1 MAGFTKFFGRF
12 IDVLWKDIVAFFT
25 NIFDFFVSIFKKII
39 SDFSYYKSVFDLYSK
54 DFDALAWVLFA
65 LSIVLVLGLITLLVW
80 GIVKISKRR
89 YVAKRKVKD
98 KIVLLREID
107 KLNNKVI
114 DLMDQRSQLLAL
126 KTAELGYAP
135 TKEDLK
141 KIEAARKRAQDAI
154 DNPEEN
160 KYVGFKFKT
169 TKKGTPIFDKRGL
182 PVIELEYKLGED
194 GKPLLDEHKK
204 PIPLIEFK
212 KDKKG
217 KILFD
222 VNGLPIP
229 EHPEEAQKQIEA
241 DMALAEQEGQE
252 VGEDVDAIPS
262 DLIAKARF
270 PKLIRIDW
278 DYRNYEFPGMTEEDK
293 KMNLKEMVDRFRNF
307 AAGKLH
313 LYYSFRT
320 LALFFSGMGTTR
332 FAILEGISGTGKTS
346 LPYAFGKFFRNRSPI
361 VAVQPSWKDRSEL
374 IGYLNEFTKKFNESV
389 FLEELY
395 KIAKQKDPH
404 ILVLDEMNLARI
416 EYYFADFLS
425 IMEMPSMDE
434 WIIEIVNTDL
444 EGDPVLLDH
453 GKFLIPKNVWFLG
466 TANNDDSTFSIT
478 DKVYDRAMSMSLNK
492 KTEVFEPE
500 WDADSMYM
508 DNDFFVQLFDDAKA
522 KYSIS
527 EEALA
532 KLAAIDK
539 YMVQNF
545 KISFGN
551 RIMKQF
557 RLFVPCYI
565 GCGGEEVDAL
575 DHLIT
580 RKILHKLE
588 ALNISFIKNELRG
601 LIVEIN
607 KQFGKDAF
615 NDAKEYINDLLKQV

>member
-1 MAGFTKFFGRF
+1 MTAFSQFFGKF
-12 IDVLWKDIVAFFT
+12 LKSLWKDIVAFFQS
-25 NIFDFFVSIFKKII
+25 ILDWFVNLWKTII
-39 SDFSYYKSVFDLYSK
+39 SNFSYYKSIFDNHSVGFNGLGW
-54 DFDALAWVLFA
+54 ALFA
-65 LSIVLVLGLITLLVW
+65 LSIILFIGFVVLIAYLIT
-80 GIVKISKRR
+80 KAYKRR

-98 KIVLLREID
+98 KIVLLKEID

-126 KTAELGYAP
+126 KVAELGYAP

-141 KIEAARKRAQDAI
+141 RIEEAKKRAEEAI
-154 DNPEEN
+154 ANPEAN
-160 KYVGFKFKT
+160 KHVGFKFKT
-169 TKKGTPIFDKRGL
+169 TKKGKPVYDKRGL
-182 PVIELEYKLGED
+182 PVIELEYKLDEN
-194 GKPLLDEHKK
+194 GKPLLDEEGK
-204 PIPLIEFK
+204 PIPVVEFK
-212 KDKKG
+212 VDDKG
-217 KILFD
+217 RFVFD
-222 VNGLPIP
+222 DNGLPIP
-229 EHPEEAQKQIEA
+229 VVEQVAEEAIEEVVEEA
-241 DMALAEQEGQE
+241 VEEVDEDALPPE
-252 VGEDVDAIPS
+252 VLAN
-262 DLIAKARF
+262 ARF

-278 DYRNYEFPGMTEEDK
+278 DYRNYEFPGMAEEDK
-293 KMNLKEMVDRFRNF
+293 NMTLKEMVDRFRNF
-307 AAGKLH
+307 AAGKLR

-374 IGYLNEFTKKFNESV
+374 LGYLNEFTKKFNESV

-395 KIAKQKDPH
+395 KVAKQKDPH
-404 ILVLDEMNLARI
+404 IIVLDEMNLARI

-434 WIIEIVNTDL
+434 WIIEIVNTDI

-492 KTEVFEPE
+492 KTEIFEPE

-508 DNDFFVQLFDDAKA
+508 DNDFFVKLFDDAKT

-527 EEALA
+527 EEALS

-539 YMVQNF
+539 YMIQNF

-551 RIMKQF
+551 RIMKQIK
-557 RLFVPCYI
+557 LFVPCYI
-565 GCGGEEVDAL
+565 GCGGDEYDAL

-588 ALNISFIKNELRG
+588 ALNISFIKNELKG
-601 LIVEIN
+601 LINEFN
-607 KQFGKDAF
+607 KQFGKDSF
-615 NDAKEYINDLLKQV
+615 QDAKEYINDLLKQV

>member
-12 IDVLWKDIVAFFT
+12 MEVLWKDIVAFFT
-25 NIFDFFVSIFKKII
+25 NIFDFIVGIFKKII
-39 SDFSYYKSVFDLYSK
+39 SDFSYYKSVFDLYSQ
-54 DFDALAWVLFA
+54 DFDTLAWILFA
-65 LSIVLVLGLITLLVW
+65 LSIILVLGLIALLVW
-80 GIVKISKRR
+80 GIVKVSKRR

-169 TKKGTPIFDKRGL
+169 SKKGTPIFDKRGL

-194 GKPLLDEHKK
+194 GNPLLDEHKK

-217 KILFD
+217 KFLFD

-229 EHPEEAQKQIEA
+229 EHPEEAEKQIEA
-241 DMALAEQEGQE
+241 DMALAQQEGQE
-252 VGEDVDAIPS
+252 AEDADAIPS

-508 DNDFFVQLFDDAKA
+508 DNDFFVQLFEDAKA

-527 EEALA
+527 EEALS

-565 GCGGEEVDAL
+565 GCGGDEYDAL

>member
-1 MAGFTKFFGRF
+1 MTAFGKFFGGILGYVWEHIVVIF
-12 IDVLWKDIVAFFT
+12 KDIGQ
-25 NIFDFFVSIFKKII
+25 FFVKLFKDII
-39 SDFSYYKSVFDLYSK
+39 SYFSIYKNMFDENSGDFNALGWILFILTILLILGFIAFVVFL
-54 DFDALAWVLFA
+54 
-65 LSIVLVLGLITLLVW
+65 
-80 GIVKISKRR
+80 IVKISKRR
-89 YVAKRKVKD
+89 HIAKRKVKD
-98 KIVLLREID
+98 KIVLLKEIE

-126 KTAELGYAP
+126 KVAELGYAP

-141 KIEAARKRAQDAI
+141 KIEEAKKRAQEAI

-160 KYVGFKFKT
+160 KHVGFTFKKD
-169 TKKGTPIFDKRGL
+169 KKGRPVLDKRGL
-182 PVIELEYKLGED
+182 PVIELEYKLDEE
-194 GKPLLDEHKK
+194 GKQVLDENGK
-204 PIPLIEFK
+204 PIPVVEFQMD
-212 KDKKG
+212 DKG
-217 KILFD
+217 RLLFD
-222 VNGLPIP
+222 DKGLPIP
-229 EHPEEAQKQIEA
+229 VNPIDVAVNEGENVEENTTEEGDTIPAEI
-241 DMALAEQEGQE
+241 LAN
-252 VGEDVDAIPS
+252 
-262 DLIAKARF
+262 ARF

-278 DYRNYEFPGMTEEDK
+278 DFRNYEFPGMAEEDK
-293 KMNLKEMVDRFRNF
+293 NMTLKEMVDRFRNF
-307 AAGKLH
+307 AAGKLR

-395 KIAKQKDPH
+395 KVAKQKDPH
-404 ILVLDEMNLARI
+404 IIVLDEMNLARI

-508 DNDFFVQLFDDAKA
+508 DNDFFVQLFEDAKA
-522 KYSIS
+522 KYAIS

-539 YMVQNF
+539 YMIQNF

-588 ALNISFIKNELRG
+588 ALNISFIKNELKG

-615 NDAKEYINDLLKQV
+615 QDAKEYINDLLKQV

>member
-1 MAGFTKFFGRF
+1 MSAFSKYFGRLLQ
-12 IDVLWKDIVAFFT
+12 VLWEDIVAFFQLIG
-25 NIFDFFVSIFKKII
+25 NFFVSLWKSII
-39 SDFSYYKSVFDLYSK
+39 SNFSYYKSVFDLYSE
-54 DFDALAWVLFA
+54 DFNGLGWVLFI
-65 LSIVLVLGLITLLVW
+65 LSILLILALIVLLVFL
-80 GIVKISKRR
+80 IAKVYKRR
-89 YVAKRKVKD
+89 HIAKRKVKD
-98 KIVLLREID
+98 KIVLLKEID

-126 KTAELGYAP
+126 KVAELGYAP

-141 KIEAARKRAQDAI
+141 NIEEAKKRAQEAI

-160 KYVGFKFKT
+160 KHVGFTFKK
-169 TKKGTPIFDKRGL
+169 TKKGKPVFDKRGL
-182 PVIELEYKLGED
+182 PVIELEYKLDEE
-194 GKPLLDEHKK
+194 GKPLLDENGKQ
-204 PIPLIEFK
+204 IPVVEFQV
-212 KDKKG
+212 DEKG
-217 KILFD
+217 RFLFD
-222 VNGLPIP
+222 EKGLPIP
-229 EHPEEAQKQIEA
+229 VTPIEEVAAEGEEANPEEEGDTMPAEI
-241 DMALAEQEGQE
+241 LAN
-252 VGEDVDAIPS
+252 
-262 DLIAKARF
+262 ARF

-293 KMNLKEMVDRFRNF
+293 KMNLKELVDRFRNF

-508 DNDFFVQLFDDAKA
+508 DNDFFVQLFEDAKA

-527 EEALA
+527 EEALS

-539 YMVQNF
+539 YMIQNF

-588 ALNISFIKNELRG
+588 ALNISFIKNELKG

-615 NDAKEYINDLLKQV
+615 SDAKEYINDLLKQV

>member
-1 MAGFTKFFGRF
+1 MSAFSQFFGKLLQA
-12 IDVLWKDIVAFFT
+12 LWKDIVGFFQSII
-25 NIFDFFVSIFKKII
+25 NFFVALWKNII
-39 SDFSYYKSVFDLYSK
+39 SNFSYYKSIFDNHSVGFNGLG
-54 DFDALAWVLFA
+54 WVLFI
-65 LSIVLVLGLITLLVW
+65 LSIVLVLALVTGLVFLLTKVY
-80 GIVKISKRR
+80 RR
-89 YVAKRKVKD
+89 RHIAKRKVKD
-98 KIVLLREID
+98 KIVLLKEID

-126 KTAELGYAP
+126 KVAELGYAP

-141 KIEAARKRAQDAI
+141 NIEEAKKRAQEAI
-154 DNPEEN
+154 DNPDAN
-160 KYVGFKFKT
+160 KHVGFTFKKD
-169 TKKGTPIFDKRGL
+169 KKGRPVFDKRGL
-182 PVIELEYKLGED
+182 PVIELEYKLDEE
-194 GKPLLDEHKK
+194 GKPLLDENKK
-204 PIPLIEFK
+204 PIPLVEFK
-212 KDKKG
+212 KDEKG
-217 KILFD
+217 RFLFD
-222 VNGLPIP
+222 ENGLPIP
-229 EHPEEAQKQIEA
+229 VVPEMVNEGEQVIEEAG
-241 DMALAEQEGQE
+241 EQETAAEENNEDTLPPE
-252 VGEDVDAIPS
+252 VLE
-262 DLIAKARF
+262 KARF

-293 KMNLKEMVDRFRNF
+293 TMNLKQLVDRFRNF
-307 AAGKLH
+307 AAGKLR

-492 KTEVFEPE
+492 KTEVFEAE

-508 DNDFFVQLFDDAKA
+508 DNDFFVQLFEDAKA

-527 EEALA
+527 EEALS
-532 KLAAIDK
+532 KLAAVDK
-539 YMVQNF
+539 YMIQNF

-557 RLFVPCYI
+557 RLFVPCYV
-565 GCGGEEVDAL
+565 GCGGDDAL

-588 ALNISFIKNELRG
+588 ALNISFIKNELKG
-601 LIVEIN
+601 LIVELN
-607 KQFGKDAF
+607 KLFGKDAF
-615 NDAKEYINDLLKQV
+615 QDAKEYINDLLKQV

>member
-1 MAGFTKFFGRF
+1 MAAFGKFIGRLLQA
-12 IDVLWKDIVAFFT
+12 LWKDILGFFQSIG
-25 NIFDFFVSIFKKII
+25 NFFVALWKTII
-39 SDFSYYKSVFDLYSK
+39 SNFSYYKSIFDNHSVG
-54 DFDALAWVLFA
+54 FSGIGWVLFV
-65 LSIVLVLGLITLLVW
+65 LSILLFVALIVFVVYLLTKVY
-80 GIVKISKRR
+80 KRR
-89 YVAKRKVKD
+89 YIAKRKVKD
-98 KIVLLREID
+98 KIVLLKEID

-126 KTAELGYAP
+126 KVAELGYAP

-141 KIEAARKRAQDAI
+141 HIAEAKKRAQEAI

-160 KYVGFKFKT
+160 KHVGFKFKT
-169 TKKGTPIFDKRGL
+169 NKKGLPVFDKRGY
-182 PVIELEYKLGED
+182 PVIELEYKLDEE
-194 GKPLLDEHKK
+194 GKQILDENNN
-204 PIPLIEFK
+204 PIPLVEFK
-212 KDKKG
+212 KDEKG
-217 KILFD
+217 RFVFD
-222 VNGLPIP
+222 EKGLPIP
-229 EHPEEAQKQIEA
+229 LTPVEESEVVEEEIANSEEGDTLPPEV
-241 DMALAEQEGQE
+241 LA
-252 VGEDVDAIPS
+252 S
-262 DLIAKARF
+262 ARF

-278 DYRNYEFPGMTEEDK
+278 DYRNYEFPGMAEEDK
-293 KMNLKEMVDRFRNF
+293 SMTLKEMVDRFRNF

-374 IGYLNEFTKKFNESV
+374 IGYLNEFTKKFNESI

-395 KIAKQKDPH
+395 KVAKQKDPH
-404 ILVLDEMNLARI
+404 IIVLDEMNLARI

-492 KTEVFEPE
+492 KTDIFEPE

-508 DNDFFVQLFDDAKA
+508 DNDFFVKLFDDAKA

-527 EEALA
+527 EEALS

-539 YMVQNF
+539 FMIQNF

-551 RIMKQF
+551 RIMKQIK
-557 RLFVPCYI
+557 LFVPCYI
-565 GCGGEEVDAL
+565 GCGGDEYDAL

-588 ALNISFIKNELRG
+588 ALNISFIKNELRA
-601 LIVEIN
+601 LINELN

>member
-1 MAGFTKFFGRF
+1 MSAFSKFFGKF
-12 IDVLWKDIVAFFT
+12 LQALWKDIVAFF
-25 NIFDFFVSIFKKII
+25 VSIGNFFLALWKNII
-39 SDFSYYKSVFDLYSK
+39 SNFSYYKSIFDNHSPG
-54 DFDALAWVLFA
+54 FSGIGWILFI
-65 LSIVLVLGLITLLVW
+65 LSILLFIGLIVFFVYLLTKVY
-80 GIVKISKRR
+80 KRR

-98 KIVLLREID
+98 KIVLLKEID
-107 KLNNKVI
+107 KLNNRVI
-114 DLMDQRSQLLAL
+114 DLMDQRSQLMAL
-126 KTAELGYAP
+126 KVAELGYAP

-141 KIEAARKRAQDAI
+141 HIEEAKKRAQEAI
-154 DNPEEN
+154 DNPESN
-160 KYVGFKFKT
+160 KHVGFKFKT
-169 TKKGTPIFDKRGL
+169 NKKGLPVFDKRGY
-182 PVIELEYKLGED
+182 PVIELEYKVDEE
-194 GKPLLDEHKK
+194 GKQLLDEEGK
-204 PIPLIEFK
+204 PIPVVEFK
-212 KDKKG
+212 KDEKG
-217 KILFD
+217 RFLFD
-222 VNGLPIP
+222 DNGLPIP
-229 EHPEEAQKQIEA
+229 VETATVVEGEQVIEESTETEATEDEDTLPPEV
-241 DMALAEQEGQE
+241 LA
-252 VGEDVDAIPS
+252 S
-262 DLIAKARF
+262 ARF

-278 DYRNYEFPGMTEEDK
+278 DFRNYEFPGMAEEDK
-293 KMNLKEMVDRFRNF
+293 NMTLKEMVDRFRNF
-307 AAGKLH
+307 AAGKLR

-374 IGYLNEFTKKFNESV
+374 IGYLNEFTKKFNESI

-395 KIAKQKDPH
+395 KVAKQKDPH
-404 ILVLDEMNLARI
+404 IIVLDEMNLARI

-492 KTEVFEPE
+492 KTEIFEPE

-508 DNDFFVQLFDDAKA
+508 DNDFFVKLFDDAKA

-532 KLAAIDK
+532 KLAAVDK
-539 YMVQNF
+539 FMVQNF

-551 RIMKQF
+551 RIMKQIK
-557 RLFVPCYI
+557 LFVPCYI
-565 GCGGEEVDAL
+565 GCGGDEYDAL

-588 ALNISFIKNELRG
+588 ALNISFIKNELRA
-601 LIVEIN
+601 LINELN

>member
-1 MAGFTKFFGRF
+1 MSGFTKFFGR
-12 IDVLWKDIVAFFT
+12 IMSVLWKDIIAFFKS
-25 NIFDFFVSIFKKII
+25 IFDFIVGIFQKLI
-39 SDFSYYKSVFDLYSK
+39 SDFSYYKSVFDLYSQ
-54 DFDALAWVLFA
+54 DFDALGWVLFV
-65 LSIVLVLGLITLLVW
+65 LSILLVVGAIALIIW
-80 GIVKISKRR
+80 GIFKISKRR
-89 YVAKRKVKD
+89 YIAKRKVKD

-141 KIEAARKRAQDAI
+141 KIEAARKRAQEAI

-169 TKKGTPIFDKRGL
+169 TKKGAPVFDKRGL

-194 GKPLLDEHKK
+194 GKPLLDENKK

-212 KDKKG
+212 KDNKG

-222 VNGLPIP
+222 ANGLPIP
-229 EHPEEAQKQIEA
+229 VDPVAAENQIEA
-241 DMALAEQEGQE
+241 DKALEEQNAQE
-252 VGEDVDAIPS
+252 IGEDGEAIPS

-278 DYRNYEFPGMTEEDK
+278 DYRNYEFPGMTEEDM
-293 KMNLKEMVDRFRNF
+293 KMNLKELVDRFRNF

-508 DNDFFVQLFDDAKA
+508 DNDFFVKLFDDAKA

-527 EEALA
+527 EEALS

-565 GCGGEEVDAL
+565 GCGGEEYDAL

-588 ALNISFIKNELRG
+588 ALNISFIKNELKG

>member
-1 MAGFTKFFGRF
+1 MSAFSKYFGRLLQ
-12 IDVLWKDIVAFFT
+12 VLWEDIVAFFQLIG
-25 NIFDFFVSIFKKII
+25 NFFVSLWKSII
-39 SDFSYYKSVFDLYSK
+39 SNFSYYKSVFDLYSE
-54 DFDALAWVLFA
+54 DFNGLGWVLFI
-65 LSIVLVLGLITLLVW
+65 LSILLILALIVLLVFL
-80 GIVKISKRR
+80 IAKVYKRR
-89 YVAKRKVKD
+89 HIAKRKVKD
-98 KIVLLREID
+98 KIVLLKEID

-126 KTAELGYAP
+126 KVAELGYAP

-141 KIEAARKRAQDAI
+141 NIEEAKKRAQEAI

-160 KYVGFKFKT
+160 KHVGFTFKK
-169 TKKGTPIFDKRGL
+169 TKKGKPVFDKRGL
-182 PVIELEYKLGED
+182 PVIELEYKLDEE
-194 GKPLLDEHKK
+194 GKPLLDENGKQ
-204 PIPLIEFK
+204 IPVVEFQV
-212 KDKKG
+212 DEKG
-217 KILFD
+217 RFLFD
-222 VNGLPIP
+222 EKGLPIP
-229 EHPEEAQKQIEA
+229 VTPIEEVATEGEEANPEEEGDTMPAEI
-241 DMALAEQEGQE
+241 LAN
-252 VGEDVDAIPS
+252 
-262 DLIAKARF
+262 ARF

-293 KMNLKEMVDRFRNF
+293 KMNLKELVDRFRNF

-508 DNDFFVQLFDDAKA
+508 DNDFFVQLFEDAKA

-527 EEALA
+527 EEALS

-539 YMVQNF
+539 YMIQNF

-588 ALNISFIKNELRG
+588 ALNISFIKNELKG

-615 NDAKEYINDLLKQV
+615 SDAKEYINDLLKQV

>member
-12 IDVLWKDIVAFFT
+12 MEVLWKDIVAFFT
-25 NIFDFFVSIFKKII
+25 NIFDFIVGIFKKII
-39 SDFSYYKSVFDLYSK
+39 SDFSYYKSVFDLYSQ
-54 DFDALAWVLFA
+54 DFDTLAWILFA
-65 LSIVLVLGLITLLVW
+65 LSIILVLGLIALLVW
-80 GIVKISKRR
+80 GIVKVSKRR

-194 GKPLLDEHKK
+194 GNPLLDEHKK

-217 KILFD
+217 KFLFD

-229 EHPEEAQKQIEA
+229 EHPEEAEKQIEA
-241 DMALAEQEGQE
+241 DMALAQQEGQE
-252 VGEDVDAIPS
+252 AEDGDAIPS

-508 DNDFFVQLFDDAKA
+508 DNDFFVQLFEDAKA

-527 EEALA
+527 EEALS

-565 GCGGEEVDAL
+565 GCGGDEYDAL

>member
-1 MAGFTKFFGRF
+1 MSAFSKYFGRLLQ
-12 IDVLWKDIVAFFT
+12 VLWKDIVAFFQSVG
-25 NIFDFFVSIFKKII
+25 NFFVSIWKSLI
-39 SDFSYYKSVFDLYSK
+39 SNFSYYKSVFDLYSS
-54 DFDALAWVLFA
+54 DFDAVGWILFI
-65 LSIVLVLGLITLLVW
+65 LSILLVLGAIGGLVFL
-80 GIVKISKRR
+80 IVKLCKRR
-89 YVAKRKVKD
+89 YIAKRKVKD
-98 KIVLLREID
+98 KIVLLKEID

-126 KTAELGYAP
+126 KIAELGYAP

-141 KIEAARKRAQDAI
+141 NIEEAKKRAQEAI

-160 KYVGFKFKT
+160 KHKGFTFKKD
-169 TKKGTPIFDKRGL
+169 KKGKPVFDKRGL
-182 PVIELEYKLGED
+182 PVIELEYQVDEE
-194 GKPLLDEHKK
+194 GKQILDEKGK
-204 PIPLIEFK
+204 PIPVIEFQV
-212 KDKKG
+212 DKKG
-217 KILFD
+217 RFLFD
-222 VNGLPIP
+222 ENGLPIP
-229 EHPEEAQKQIEA
+229 AHPELLEQATEEVVEEETTEAVE
-241 DMALAEQEGQE
+241 EEGDTLPRE
-252 VGEDVDAIPS
+252 VLE
-262 DLIAKARF
+262 KARF

-278 DYRNYEFPGMTEEDK
+278 DFRNYQFPGMTEEDK
-293 KMNLKEMVDRFRNF
+293 KMNLKELVDRFRNF
-307 AAGKLH
+307 AAGKLR

-346 LPYAFGKFFRNRSPI
+346 LPYAFGKFFRNGSPI
-361 VAVQPSWKDRSEL
+361 VAVQPSWKDRAEL

-434 WIIEIVNTDL
+434 WIIEIVNTDI

-466 TANNDDSTFSIT
+466 TANNDESTFTIT

-492 KTEVFEPE
+492 KTEIFEPE

-508 DNDFFVQLFDDAKA
+508 DNDFFVKLFDDAKA

-527 EEALA
+527 EEALS
-532 KLAAIDK
+532 KLAAVDK
-539 YMVQNF
+539 YMIQNF

-557 RLFVPCYI
+557 KLFVPCYV
-565 GCGGEEVDAL
+565 GCGGDEFDAL

-601 LIVEIN
+601 LIVELN
-607 KQFGKDAF
+607 KLFGKDAF
-615 NDAKEYINDLLKQV
+615 QDSKEYINDLLKQV

>member
-1 MAGFTKFFGRF
+1 MSAFSQFFGNLLRS
-12 IDVLWKDIVAFFT
+12 IGKDIGAFFKS
-25 NIFDFFVSIFKKII
+25 IIDWFVSFGK
-39 SDFSYYKSVFDLYSK
+39 SVVSNFSYYKSIFDNHSEGFSGLG
-54 DFDALAWVLFA
+54 WGLFI
-65 LSIVLVLGLITLLVW
+65 LSILLFLAFIVLIVYLITKVF
-80 GIVKISKRR
+80 KRR

-98 KIVLLREID
+98 KIVLLKEID

-126 KTAELGYAP
+126 KVAELGYAP
-135 TKEDLK
+135 TKQDLK
-141 KIEAARKRAQDAI
+141 NIAEAKKRAQEAI

-160 KYVGFKFKT
+160 KHVGFKFKT
-169 TKKGTPIFDKRGL
+169 TKKGKPVFDKRGL
-182 PVIELEYKLGED
+182 PVIELEYKLDEE
-194 GKPLLDEHKK
+194 GKPLLDENGK
-204 PIPLIEFK
+204 PIPVIEFK
-212 KDKKG
+212 VDEKG
-217 KILFD
+217 RFVFD
-222 VNGLPIP
+222 ENGLPIP
-229 EHPEEAQKQIEA
+229 LTPVEEIVEEETVQEEVVEEDALPPEV
-241 DMALAEQEGQE
+241 LAN
-252 VGEDVDAIPS
+252 
-262 DLIAKARF
+262 ARF

-278 DYRNYEFPGMTEEDK
+278 DFRNYEFPGMAEEDK
-293 KMNLKEMVDRFRNF
+293 NMTLKEMVDRFRNF
-307 AAGKLH
+307 AAGKLR

-374 IGYLNEFTKKFNESV
+374 LGYLNEFTKKFNESV

-395 KIAKQKDPH
+395 KVAKQKDPH
-404 ILVLDEMNLARI
+404 IIVLDEMNLARI

-434 WIIEIVNTDL
+434 WIIEIVNTDI

-492 KTEVFEPE
+492 KTEIFEPE

-508 DNDFFVQLFDDAKA
+508 DNDFFVKLFDDAKA

-527 EEALA
+527 EEALS

-539 YMVQNF
+539 FMIQNF

-551 RIMKQF
+551 RIMKQIK
-557 RLFVPCYI
+557 LFVPCYM
-565 GCGGEEVDAL
+565 GCGGDEYDAL

-588 ALNISFIKNELRG
+588 ALNISFIKNELKA
-601 LIVEIN
+601 LINEFN

-615 NDAKEYINDLLKQV
+615 HDAKEYINDLLKQV

>member
-1 MAGFTKFFGRF
+1 M
-12 IDVLWKDIVAFFT
+12 
-25 NIFDFFVSIFKKII
+25 
-39 SDFSYYKSVFDLYSK
+39 
-54 DFDALAWVLFA
+54 
-65 LSIVLVLGLITLLVW
+65 
-80 GIVKISKRR
+80 
-89 YVAKRKVKD
+89 
-98 KIVLLREID
+98 
-107 KLNNKVI
+107 
-114 DLMDQRSQLLAL
+114 
-126 KTAELGYAP
+126 
-135 TKEDLK
+135 
-141 KIEAARKRAQDAI
+141 
-154 DNPEEN
+154 
-160 KYVGFKFKT
+160 
-169 TKKGTPIFDKRGL
+169 
-182 PVIELEYKLGED
+182 PVIELEYKVDEE
-194 GKPLLDEHKK
+194 GKQILDEKGK
-204 PIPLIEFK
+204 PIPVVEFQV
-212 KDKKG
+212 DKKG
-217 KILFD
+217 RFVFD
-222 VNGLPIP
+222 SNGLPIP
-229 EHPEEAQKQIEA
+229 AHPELLEELQENSETENI
-241 DMALAEQEGQE
+241 EGQVAE
-252 VGEDVDAIPS
+252 GEDGDTLPPEV
-262 DLIAKARF
+262 LEKARF

-278 DYRNYEFPGMTEEDK
+278 DYRNYVFPGMAEEDK
-293 KMNLKEMVDRFRNF
+293 TMNLKEMVDRFRNF
-307 AAGKLH
+307 AAGKLR

-395 KIAKQKDPH
+395 KVAKQKDPH
-404 ILVLDEMNLARI
+404 IIVLDEMNLARI

-508 DNDFFVQLFDDAKA
+508 DNDFFVQLFEDAKA

-527 EEALA
+527 EEALS
-532 KLAAIDK
+532 KLAAVDK
-539 YMVQNF
+539 YMIQNF

-557 RLFVPCYI
+557 RLFVPCYV
-565 GCGGEEVDAL
+565 GCGGDEYDAL

-588 ALNISFIKNELRG
+588 ALNISFIKNELKG
-601 LIVEIN
+601 LIVELN
-607 KQFGKDAF
+607 KLFGKDAF
-615 NDAKEYINDLLKQV
+615 QDAKEYINDLLKQV

>member
-1 MAGFTKFFGRF
+1 MSAFSKYFGRL
-12 IDVLWKDIVAFFT
+12 IQVLWGDIVAFFGLIG
-25 NIFDFFVSIFKKII
+25 NFFVSLWKSII
-39 SDFSYYKSVFDLYSK
+39 SNFSYYKSVFDLYSS
-54 DFDALAWVLFA
+54 DFNGIGWVLFIVSILLILA
-65 LSIVLVLGLITLLVW
+65 LIVVLVLLIGKVY
-80 GIVKISKRR
+80 KRR
-89 YVAKRKVKD
+89 HIAKRKVKD
-98 KIVLLREID
+98 KIVLLKEID
-107 KLNNKVI
+107 KLNNKVV

-126 KTAELGYAP
+126 KVAELGYAP

-141 KIEAARKRAQDAI
+141 KIEEAKKRAQEAI

-160 KYVGFKFKT
+160 KHVGFSFKK
-169 TKKGTPIFDKRGL
+169 TKKGLPVFDKRGL
-182 PVIELEYKLGED
+182 PVIELEYKVDEE
-194 GKPLLDEHKK
+194 GKPLLDENGKK
-204 PIPLIEFK
+204 IPLVEFQVDEK
-212 KDKKG
+212 GRFVFDDK
-217 KILFD
+217 
-222 VNGLPIP
+222 GLPIP
-229 EHPEEAQKQIEA
+229 VTPIEEVTSENEGENAQVEGEEGDTLPA
-241 DMALAEQEGQE
+241 EVLAN
-252 VGEDVDAIPS
+252 
-262 DLIAKARF
+262 ARF

-278 DYRNYEFPGMTEEDK
+278 DYRNYVFPGMTEEDK
-293 KMNLKEMVDRFRNF
+293 KMNLKELVDRFRNF
-307 AAGKLH
+307 AAGKLR

-508 DNDFFVQLFDDAKA
+508 DNDFFVQLFEDAKA

-527 EEALA
+527 EEALS
-532 KLAAIDK
+532 KLAAVDK
-539 YMVQNF
+539 YMIQNF

-557 RLFVPCYI
+557 RLFVPCYV
-565 GCGGEEVDAL
+565 GCGGDEYDAL

-588 ALNISFIKNELRG
+588 ALNISFIKNELKG
-601 LIVEIN
+601 LIVELN
-607 KQFGKDAF
+607 KLFGKDAF